1 MVLSSNRRY
10 NGLGRKMLWF
20 HPSMQGRFSH
30 VWLFVTLWTVAHQ
43 APLPVGFSR
52 QEYWSGLPC
61 SPPGDLPNPGVESVS
76 LLSPALAG
84 GFFTT
89 STTWEAF
96 WFHRRAYSSI
106 FFPLAQ
112 LGIFIAFQWNKGTS
126 FSYKKKS
133 QSSYLEHCLLMRK
146 SPAISLCLF
155 LELNSHAH
163 LVWKLRILPLLG

>member
-10 NGLGRKMLWF
+10 SGLGGKMLRF
-20 HPSMQGRFSH
+20 HACMLSLFSN
-30 VWLFVTLWTVAHQ
+30 VRLFVTLWTVARLS
-43 APLPVGFSR
+43 PLPVRFSR

-61 SPPGDLPNPGVESVS
+61 PPPEDLPHTGVEPVS
-76 LLSPALAG
+76 LMSPELAG
-84 GFFTT
+84 GVFTT
-89 STTWEAF
+89 STTWEAL
-96 WFHRRAYSSI
+96 WFHGRIYSSI

-112 LGIFIAFQWNKGTS
+112 LGIFIAFQCNKGTS

-133 QSSYLEHCLLMRK
+133 QSSHLEHCLLMRK

-155 LELNSHAH
+155 LELNSHAY